1 MSLLDDKK
9 AQMKALRAKPS
20 TATGE
25 SAGSNV
31 IVGSFTTKPATPPSP
46 DEAGGRQQVDKVV
59 KDNDPPSQTDKQKAA
74 EAMAQRARDVAGKFV
89 SFRDEND
96 NFHILHQ
103 GEALNLNSTHC
114 VDVFREVALEDH
126 SKLPKDSLELLQTL
140 LRKAARAKPHKTVY
154 RRIAKDGDAYL
165 HDWGDSGRHST
176 RVDANGI
183 TVVQS
188 GGVIFSRGK
197 DYGELPAPVI
207 PRDKVEAWEFIQPLL
222 LGVPEPD
229 HIPLIA
235 IMTER
240 LRCDTPHPI
249 LIFTGQEGAGKS
261 SVAERCAMTID
272 PSNGQPPSVTHSE
285 RGFYSAAQTRHTL
298 MMDNLSKP
306 LGGDLEDS
314 LCKSSCGD
322 TIMIPELYTT
332 SDSRTLRVFVAWI
345 ITGISN
351 NIRHADAL
359 DRAWV
364 IRVEK
369 PTTGYRSPTKLRAEY
384 KAALGKVLGAL
395 LFFLAA
401 RMRLAPGI
409 EAAQTIQHRMVDL
422 LVTGEAVA
430 QTLGDAPGSFI
441 AAVQSK
447 RATAAQDWIKYDP
460 FAGAL
465 VKCLSDLVKRQAH
478 SASIG
483 NWRKW
488 STQCGYSVFQVNGQV
503 FVAATADAIHQMV
516 ASATLGLNGREAE
529 CIPKSAPAAADALD
543 RIQNQMQRA
552 GWTVKR
558 RRVNSGSNTIW
569 VFGAPPGEVFA
580 GRGPL

>member
-1 MSLLDDKK
+1 
-9 AQMKALRAKPS
+9 MKTLRAKPS
-20 TATGE
+20 TAAGD
-25 SAGSNV
+25 AGSNV
-31 IVGSFTTKPATPPSP
+31 IVGSFTSKPPTTPPAP
-46 DEAGGRQQVDKVV
+46 PTDAAGGENQMNDVYDK
-59 KDNDPPSQTDKQKAA
+59 NDPVTWNKDQIKAA
-74 EAMAQRARDVAGKFV
+74 AAAQFARDFADKFD

-96 NFHILHQ
+96 NYHILHQ
-103 GEALNLNSTHC
+103 GEALSLTSTHC
-114 VDVFREVALEDH
+114 VDIFREVALDDH

-140 LRKAARAKPHKTVY
+140 LRKAARAKPHKTIY

-165 HDWGDSGRHST
+165 HDWGDSGRHSS

-188 GGVIFSRGK
+188 SGVIFSRGK

-207 PRDKVEAWEFIQPLL
+207 PRNEVEAWEFIQPLL
-222 LGVPEPD
+222 LGVPEVD

-261 SVAERCAMTID
+261 SIAERCARTID
-272 PSNGQPPSVTHSE
+272 ASNGQPPNVAHSE

-298 MMDNLSKP
+298 MMDNLSKH

-314 LCKSSCGD
+314 LCKSSCGE
-322 TIMIPELYTT
+322 TIMVPELFTT

-351 NIRHADAL
+351 NIRQADTL

-369 PTTGYRSPTKLRAEY
+369 PTTSYRSPDKLRAEY
-384 KAALGKVLGAL
+384 KAALARVLGSL
-395 LFFLAA
+395 LYFLAA
-401 RMRLAPGI
+401 RMRLAPVI
-409 EAAQTIQHRMVDL
+409 EAAQPIQHRIVDL

-430 QTLGDAPGSFI
+430 QTIGEAPGSFI
-441 AAVQSK
+441 AAVHSK

-465 VKCLSDLVKRQAH
+465 VKCMSELVKTTAPAP
-478 SASIG
+478 SVG
-483 NWRKW
+483 NWRNW
-488 STQCGYSVFQVNGQV
+488 SKSPGYSVFQVNGQV
-503 FVAATADAIHQMV
+503 MVAATADTIHRRV
-516 ASATLGLNGREAE
+516 AFETTGLTGKQADY
-529 CIPKSAPAAADALD
+529 IPKSAPAAADALD
-543 RIQNQMQRA
+543 RIQNQMTRA

-558 RRVNSGSNTIW
+558 RKVSGDQKTIW
-569 VFGAPPGEVFA
+569 VFGAPP
-580 GRGPL
+580 